1 MIVMTRCYQACAKE
15 GELPDVDESHRS
27 AGVDAEDADAWEGG
41 DHTSKEGEEIGE
53 GGHLGQ
59 KKDMREKNKA
69 RLCVDDKDIWMNWR
83 EKITVIETAASE

>member
-1 MIVMTRCYQACAKE
+1 MIVMTLCYQACAKE

-41 DHTSKEGEEIGE
+41 DHTGKEGEEIGE

-59 KKDMREKNKA
+59 KKDKKNKIS
-69 RLCVDDKDIWMNWR
+69 K
-83 EKITVIETAASE
+83 TVCG